1 MIDYLSAREK
11 SNTSP
16 LSWIRCQGRPHDS
29 LGCSSHLVPTQQWAQ
44 TAILNVTCLSPS
56 VPPQVHPSLH
66 WWREKGQGGNVG
78 PGEKI
83 PALDPC
89 GDSGLQE
96 NSVNLL
102 LPAEGGGAG
111 MSVRGMERNKQAL
124 TPRCATGGSPGNYH
138 PTSGPWQA
146 ERHQQGEVRNHHH
159 SAEGW
164 STEAG

>member
-1 MIDYLSAREK
+1 M
-11 SNTSP
+11 
-16 LSWIRCQGRPHDS
+16 
-29 LGCSSHLVPTQQWAQ
+29 
-44 TAILNVTCLSPS
+44 
-56 VPPQVHPSLH
+56 
-66 WWREKGQGGNVG
+66 REKGQGGNVG

-89 GDSGLQE
+89 GGSGLQE

-111 MSVRGMERNKQAL
+111 TSVRGMERNKQAL
-124 TPRCATGGSPGNYH
+124 TPRWATGDSPGNYH

-146 ERHQQGEVRNHHH
+146 EKHQQGEVRNHHH